1 MSDYLLKY
9 QTETEFNTSLVAAGL
24 LQEHTDIDGTTYL
37 HPTSGVTLDRIGPIC
52 KPEVL
57 NKDDT
62 VLTPASEDLAFHANL
77 RLSFELTPEQEAML
91 SQVNPPPAIP
101 YRVFC

>member
-1 MSDYLLKY
+1 MDYLLKY
-9 QTETEFNTSLVAAGL
+9 QTEIDFNTSLVAVGL
-24 LQEHTDIDGTTYL
+24 LQERIDTEGTISLY
-37 HPTSGVTLDRIGPIC
+37 PTSGVTLDRIGPIC

-57 NKDDT
+57 NEDGT

>member
-1 MSDYLLKY
+1 MDYLLKY
-9 QTETEFNTSLVAAGL
+9 QTEIDFNTSLVAVGL
-24 LQEHTDIDGTTYL
+24 LQERIDTEGIISL
-37 HPTSGVTLDRIGPIC
+37 CPTSGVTLDRIGPIF

-57 NKDDT
+57 NEDGT

-91 SQVNPPPAIP
+91 SQVNPPPTIP
-101 YRVFC
+101 YRVFA